1 MNLGKIWSTR
11 KPTHSIN
18 RSINNVVR
26 RPPPPSSNNMNVN
39 KPSTRS
45 FWGSATWFFFHT
57 IASRINANY
66 YMNNCEYVWNFIKLV
81 CFHLPCPH
89 CKLHATNYVKNTP
102 LTKVNTREK
111 LEKYLFDFHNT
122 VNSRTHKSIEGMS
135 ILQKYKQANV
145 KKIFD
150 LFEQRYFFSYIGR
163 RHFDDWKK
171 NEVKA
176 EYYKFYNNVR
186 TKFD

>member
-1 MNLGKIWSTR
+1 
-11 KPTHSIN
+11 
-18 RSINNVVR
+18 
-26 RPPPPSSNNMNVN
+26 
-39 KPSTRS
+39 
-45 FWGSATWFFFHT
+45 
-57 IASRINANY
+57 
-66 YMNNCEYVWNFIKLV
+66 
-81 CFHLPCPH
+81 
-89 CKLHATNYVKNTP
+89 
-102 LTKVNTREK
+102 
-111 LEKYLFDFHNT
+111 
-122 VNSRTHKSIEGMS
+122 MS